1 MTAFGRSQT
10 ASGADLL
17 VWELRSVNH
26 RYLDIHPR
34 LPEGFRE
41 LEPTVRE
48 QVRGRI
54 ARGKVDVTLRRLEG
68 QGGSGSLDL
77 DEERAAAV
85 VALGNRVSREHGTPG
100 GLTTGEVLQWP
111 GVVVE
116 GGGGAD
122 EALEQARS
130 ALGEALDELMAARE
144 REGAALAQAIEERLQ
159 GVADQVTVI
168 RERLPEVRE
177 NYRQRLRERLQELAG
192 SVDPERLEQELVL
205 FAQRIDVDEELDRLD
220 THVAAVRE
228 SLQQGGA
235 VGRRLDF
242 LMQELNREANTI
254 GSKSA
259 DGTVSQAAVDLKV
272 LIEQMREQVQ
282 NIE

>member
-1 MTAFGRSQT
+1 
-10 ASGADLL
+10 
-17 VWELRSVNH
+17 
-26 RYLDIHPR
+26 

-41 LEPTVRE
+41 LEPEIRHQLRE
-48 QVRGRI
+48 RLG
-54 ARGKVDVTLRRLEG
+54 RGKVDVTLRRLEG
-68 QGGSGSLDL
+68 RGDSAGLDL
-77 DEERAAAV
+77 DDDMAAAV
-85 VALGNRVSREHGTPG
+85 VALGNRISREHGAPG

-111 GVVVE
+111 GVVVAA
-116 GGGGAD
+116 GGSDEETLQAARGGLE
-122 EALEQARS
+122 EALA
-130 ALGEALDELMAARE
+130 ELVTIRE
-144 REGAALAQAIEERLQ
+144 REGEALSAAIRERLA
-159 GVADQVTVI
+159 GVEEQVAAV
-168 RERLPEVRE
+168 RDRLPEVRE
-177 NYRQRLRERLQELAG
+177 AYRQRLRDRLAELAG

-205 FAQRIDVDEELDRLD
+205 FAQRIDVDEELDRLE

-228 SLQQGGA
+228 ALDQGGA

-259 DGTVSQAAVDLKV
+259 DGAVSQAAVDLKV